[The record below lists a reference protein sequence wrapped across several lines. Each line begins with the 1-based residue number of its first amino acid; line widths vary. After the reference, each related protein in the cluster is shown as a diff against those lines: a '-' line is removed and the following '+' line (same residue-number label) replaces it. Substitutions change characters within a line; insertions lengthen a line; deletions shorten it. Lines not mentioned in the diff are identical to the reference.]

1 MQQDLRETQTWRVLL
16 LVPGQAGTLALNLS
30 LLSLTFLI
38 PVPAHG
44 LMPQAPLHHMKR
56 CPTGLIWII
65 EMKVRDQLR
74 VLGGLWY
81 TCKYFAL
88 QHGLSSHSFF
98 FFYLFAWQN
107 MDWFT
112 DLPLKSALKL
122 LNMCTMLRSVKDLQ
136 ALQRTA
142 WKHFEVDVE
151 RETELVF
158 SEK

>member
-1 MQQDLRETQTWRVLL
+1 MQQDPRETQTWRVLL
-16 LVPGQAGTLALNLS
+16 LVPGQASTLALNLS

-88 QHGLSSHSFF
+88 QHGLSSHWFF
-98 FFYLFAWQN
+98 FWLICLAEHGLIYRFATEVSIEAASHVYHVAQRQGSLMIMVESYLVVQQK
-107 MDWFT
+107 T
-112 DLPLKSALKL
+112 
-122 LNMCTMLRSVKDLQ
+122 TR
-136 ALQRTA
+136 
-142 WKHFEVDVE
+142 
-151 RETELVF
+151 
-158 SEK
+158 